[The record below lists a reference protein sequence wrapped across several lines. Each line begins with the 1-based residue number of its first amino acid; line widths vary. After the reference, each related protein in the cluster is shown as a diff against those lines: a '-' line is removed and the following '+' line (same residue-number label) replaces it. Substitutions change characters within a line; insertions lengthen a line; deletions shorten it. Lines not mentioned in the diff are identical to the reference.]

1 MQYLELKL
9 DKEKEYRKQFQ
20 EKVRDLEDRSLREK
34 LPLDLLKEII
44 KGTWVETEDQ
54 LQEYFRTSLM

>member
-1 MQYLELKL
+1 MQYLELRL

-34 LPLDLLKEII
+34 LPLDLLKEYI

>member
-1 MQYLELKL
+1 MQYLELRL

-34 LPLDLLKEII
+34 LPLDLLKEYI
-44 KGTWVETEDQ
+44 KGTWVETEYQ

>member
-1 MQYLELKL
+1 MQYLELSL

-34 LPLDLLKEII
+34 LPLDLLKEYI

>member
-1 MQYLELKL
+1 MQYL

-20 EKVRDLEDRSLREK
+20 EKVRDLKDRSLREK
-34 LPLDLLKEII
+34 LPLDRLKEYI

-54 LQEYFRTSLM
+54 LQEYFRTSLI

>member
-1 MQYLELKL
+1 MQYLELSL

-34 LPLDLLKEII
+34 LPLDLLKEYI

-54 LQEYFRTSLM
+54 LQEYFRISLM

>member
-1 MQYLELKL
+1 MQYLELRL

-34 LPLDLLKEII
+34 LPLDRLKEYI
-44 KGTWVETEDQ
+44 KGTWEETEDQ